1 MKCLVTGGAGFIGS
15 HIVQHLLDSDQE
27 VVCLDNFDLTY
38 SIETKKA
45 NIAPFF
51 AHDNFEFVQGDILD
65 RGLVKK
71 ITSDVEYIFHE
82 AALVS
87 VVESMNDPQKTIEIN
102 TIGTL
107 NILEAG
113 RMNNIKKVVL
123 ASSAAVYGD
132 SPILMKKEDLIP
144 VPKSPYAI
152 SKLDCEYASRIYYE
166 EYGLKTTTLRYF
178 NVYGPR
184 QDVTSPYAAVM
195 PIFIERALKNE
206 DLIIYGD
213 GLQTRDFIFVKDVVQ
228 ANELVMSKGDGMTFN
243 VASGR
248 ANSIKELADKIIEL
262 TGSKSNIVHR
272 EPRKGDIKHSLA
284 DISKIKN
291 IGFKPEFDIEKGLGE
306 TVEWFISSS
315 NSDHNPLS
323 PSCR

>member
-107 NILEAG
+107 NILEAS

-152 SKLDCEYASRIYYE
+152 SKLDCEYASRIYYQ

-195 PIFIERALKNE
+195 PIFIEKALKNE

-291 IGFKPEFDIEKGLGE
+291 IGFKPEFDIEIGLGE

>member
-38 SIETKKA
+38 AIETKKA

-107 NILEAG
+107 NILEAS

-152 SKLDCEYASRIYYE
+152 SKLDCEYASRIYYQ

-243 VASGR
+243 VASGS
-248 ANSIKELADKIIEL
+248 AASIKELADKIIEL

>member
-27 VVCLDNFDLTY
+27 VICLDNFDPTY

-45 NIAPFF
+45 NIANFF
-51 AHDNFEFVQGDILD
+51 ANENFEFVKGDILD
-65 RGLVKK
+65 WELVKK
-71 ITSDVEYIFHE
+71 ITVDIEYIFHE

-113 RMNNIKKVVL
+113 RMNNIRKIVL

-132 SPILMKKEDLIP
+132 SPILRKKEDLIP
-144 VPKSPYAI
+144 IPKSPYAI

-166 EYGLKTTTLRYF
+166 EYGLKTTSLRYF

-195 PIFIERALKNE
+195 PIFINKAIRNE

-213 GLQTRDFIFVKDVVQ
+213 GLQTRDFIFVKDVAR

-243 VASGR
+243 VASGS
-248 ANSIKELADKIIEL
+248 AATVKELAEKIIDI
-262 TGSKSNIVHR
+262 TGSKSNIVHK

-291 IGFKPEFDIEKGLGE
+291 IGFKTEFDIERGLEE
-306 TVEWFISSS
+306 TIKWFT
-315 NSDHNPLS
+315 LT
-323 PSCR
+323 

>member
-27 VVCLDNFDLTY
+27 VVCLDNFDPTY

-45 NIAPFF
+45 NIANFF
-51 AHDNFEFVQGDILD
+51 ANENFEFVKGDILD
-65 RGLVKK
+65 RELVKK
-71 ITSDVEYIFHE
+71 ITVDIDYIFHE

-113 RMNNIKKVVL
+113 RMNNIRKIVL

-132 SPILMKKEDLIP
+132 SPILRKKEDLIP
-144 VPKSPYAI
+144 IPKSPYAI

-166 EYGLKTTTLRYF
+166 EYGLKTTSLRYF

-195 PIFIERALKNE
+195 PIFIKKALRNE

-213 GLQTRDFIFVKDVVQ
+213 GLQTRDFIFVKDVAH
-228 ANELVMSKGDGMTFN
+228 ANEWVMSKGDGMTFN
-243 VASGR
+243 VASGS
-248 ANSIKELADKIIEL
+248 ATSIKELADKIIEL
-262 TGSKSNIVHR
+262 TGSNSNIMHK

-291 IGFKPEFDIEKGLGE
+291 IGFKTGFDIEKGLGE

-315 NSDHNPLS
+315 NSDNAFFI
-323 PSCR
+323 

>member
-38 SIETKKA
+38 AIETKKA

-107 NILEAG
+107 NILEAS

-152 SKLDCEYASRIYYE
+152 SKLDCEYASRIYYQ

>member
-15 HIVQHLLDSDQE
+15 HIIQHLLDSDQE
-27 VVCLDNFDLTY
+27 VVCLDNFDPTY

-51 AHDNFEFVQGDILD
+51 STENFEFVKGDILD
-65 RGLVKK
+65 RGLMKK
-71 ITSDVEYIFHE
+71 ITADVDYIFHQ

-113 RMNNIKKVVL
+113 RMNKVRKVIL

-132 SPILMKKEDLIP
+132 SPILKKKEDMIP

-195 PIFIERALKNE
+195 PIFIEKALKNE
-206 DLIIYGD
+206 DVIIYGD
-213 GLQTRDFIFVKDVVQ
+213 GLQTRDFIFVKDVAL
-228 ANELVMSKGDGMTFN
+228 ANELVISKGDGMTFN
-243 VASGR
+243 VASGS
-248 ANSIKELADKIIEL
+248 AASIKELADKIIDL

-291 IGFKPEFDIEKGLGE
+291 IGFKPGFDIEKGLGE
-306 TVEWFISSS
+306 TVDWFISSS
-315 NSDHNPLS
+315 NSDHNP
-323 PSCR
+323 

>member
-15 HIVQHLLDSDQE
+15 HIVQRLLESGQE
-27 VVCLDNFDLTY
+27 VVCLDNFDPTY

-45 NIAPFF
+45 NIAHFF
-51 AHDNFEFVQGDILD
+51 ANKNFEFVKGDILD
-65 RGLVKK
+65 RGLMKE
-71 ITSDVEYIFHE
+71 ITADVEYIFHQ

-113 RMNNIKKVVL
+113 RMNNVKKVIL

-132 SPILMKKEDLIP
+132 SPILKKKEDLIP
-144 VPKSPYAI
+144 VPRSPYAI

-166 EYGLKTTTLRYF
+166 EYGLKTTALRYF

-213 GLQTRDFIFVKDVVQ
+213 GLQTRDFIFVKDVAH
-228 ANELVMSKGDGMTFN
+228 ANELVMSKGDGVTFN
-243 VASGR
+243 VASGS
-248 ANSIKELADKIIEL
+248 AASIKELADKIIEL

-284 DISKIKN
+284 DISKIKK
-291 IGFKPEFDIEKGLGE
+291 IGFKIGFDINKGLAE
-306 TVEWFISSS
+306 TVDWFISSS
-315 NSDHNPLS
+315 NSES
-323 PSCR
+323 

>member
-15 HIVQHLLDSDQE
+15 HIVQGLLDSDQD
-27 VVCLDNFDLTY
+27 VVCLDNFDPTY
-38 SIETKKA
+38 SIETKKS

-51 AHDNFEFVQGDILD
+51 ANENFEFVEGDILD

-71 ITSDVEYIFHE
+71 ITVDVEYIFHE

-113 RMNNIKKVVL
+113 RMNNVRKVIL

-195 PIFIERALKNE
+195 PIFIKKALGNE

-213 GLQTRDFIFVKDVVQ
+213 GLQTRDFIFVKDIVH
-228 ANELVMSKGDGMTFN
+228 ANELVMSKGDGLTFN
-243 VASGR
+243 VASGSST
-248 ANSIKELADKIIEL
+248 SIKEVAEKIIEL
-262 TGSKSNIVHR
+262 TGSKSDIVHK

-284 DISKIKN
+284 DISKINN
-291 IGFKPEFDIEKGLGE
+291 IGFKTGFDLEKGLGE
-306 TVEWFISSS
+306 TIEWFSWGF
-315 NSDHNPLS
+315 L
-323 PSCR
+323 